1 MEMMDE
7 KTLRILGKRG
17 RVTIPQE
24 VRDAIGMACGDVVS
38 FAVISEDSAIV
49 KRERICDKLLTMFIS
64 PRLDEIAEPPQM
76 IKLLVQAMH
85 VAENTPASQRA
96 FEVLTGLSP
105 AQQYDTVA
113 KIIAKWAEHINED

>member
-1 MEMMDE
+1 MEVEE
-7 KTLRILGKRG
+7 KTLRILGRRG

-38 FAVISEDSAIV
+38 FAVISEDAAIV
-49 KRERICDKLLTMFIS
+49 KRERICDNCST
-64 PRLDEIAEPPQM
+64 EPPQI

-85 VAENTPASQRA
+85 LAENSPQSQRA

-105 AQQYDTVA
+105 AQQYECVA
-113 KIIAKWAEHINED
+113 KIIAKWAEQNHDE

>member
-24 VRDAIGMACGDVVS
+24 VRDAIGMARGDVVS
-38 FAVISEDSAIV
+38 FTVVSEDAAIV
-49 KRERICDKLLTMFIS
+49 RRERICDNCS
-64 PRLDEIAEPPQM
+64 QYSSRPRLDEIAEPPQM

-105 AQQYDTVA
+105 AQQYDAVA
-113 KIIAKWAEHINED
+113 KIIADWAGHINEE